1 MYKNTTPL
9 HSIGLIG
16 SIIILLLFSCQATVP
31 NNETNAE
38 TSIDSAAIDT
48 IPYTAPKFPE
58 DWVGLYKGDL
68 QWFAGKNSILVP
80 ISIEIKAIDSLEN
93 TYLWRSTYDS
103 TERFPMVV
111 KDYILVH
118 PDTLPEGHF
127 LIDEKNGIYLDMI
140 LIDNSF
146 YSCFEVNKT
155 LLLSID
161 RLNADGSIYHEIIS
175 SHLSGARES
184 GATSDDSYFGVKSY
198 SRVGTQKAILKRV
211 EGK

>member
-1 MYKNTTPL
+1 MYKNTTPM
-9 HSIGLIG
+9 HYIGLIG
-16 SIIILLLFSCQATVP
+16 SMIVFLLFSCQEAVP
-31 NNETNAE
+31 NNEINTE
-38 TSIDSAAIDT
+38 TSKDSAAIDT
-48 IPYTAPKFPE
+48 ISYTAPKFPE
-58 DWVGLYKGDL
+58 DWVGIYKGDL
-68 QWFAGKNSILVP
+68 QWFAGKNSILIP
-80 ISIEIKAIDSLEN
+80 ITIEIKAIDSLEN
-93 TYLWRSTYDS
+93 AYLWRSTYDS

-161 RLNADGSIYHEIIS
+161 RLNADGSIHHEIIS
-175 SHLSGARES
+175 SRLDGARES
-184 GATSDDSYFGVKSY
+184 GTTSEDSYFGVKSY
-198 SRVGTQKAILKRV
+198 SRVGTQKATLKRV
-211 EGK
+211 KGK